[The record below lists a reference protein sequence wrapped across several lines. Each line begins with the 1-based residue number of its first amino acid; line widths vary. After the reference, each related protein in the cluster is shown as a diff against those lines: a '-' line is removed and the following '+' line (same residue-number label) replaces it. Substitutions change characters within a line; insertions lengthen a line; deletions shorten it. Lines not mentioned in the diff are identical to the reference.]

1 MAAID
6 FPNSPTLNQQ
16 VTLGGFLWQWNGDVW
31 RKINAGK
38 SAYAIAVDNGF
49 EGTEAEWLASLVGD
63 DGAPGAPGMNGV
75 NGSDG
80 FNGIDGLDGVDA
92 LWNFTGAYSGG
103 AAYAIG
109 DIATYDGQTWYRLD
123 ANGGNVGDTPS
134 EGTFWTLISSKGADG
149 QSVTYQ
155 GEWSASETYSIG
167 DIVSVSGSIGGGGV
181 ASPTYTYI
189 SLIDNNEDYWDI
201 TASWAQLTK
210 DGEQGP
216 EGPAGPT
223 GAVDEGIQVQIL
235 MGAL

>member
-49 EGTEAEWLASLVGD
+49 TGTEAEWLASLVGD

-75 NGSDG
+75 NGTDG
-80 FNGIDGLDGVDA
+80 EPGAPGADGTNGIDGEDGV
-92 LWNFTGAYSGG
+92 
-103 AAYAIG
+103 
-109 DIATYDGQTWYRLD
+109 
-123 ANGGNVGDTPS
+123 
-134 EGTFWTLISSKGADG
+134 DG

-155 GEWSASETYSIG
+155 GEWSVSGAYSIG
-167 DIVSVSGSIGGGGV
+167 DIVSVPGSIGGGGV

-189 SLIDNNEDYWDI
+189 SLIDNNEDYWDN